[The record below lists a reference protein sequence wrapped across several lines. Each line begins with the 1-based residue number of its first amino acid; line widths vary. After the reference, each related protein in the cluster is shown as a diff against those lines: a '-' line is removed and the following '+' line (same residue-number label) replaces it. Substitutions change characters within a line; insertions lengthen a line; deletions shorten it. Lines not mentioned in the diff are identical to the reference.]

1 MLIWGISGD
10 KTRTKQFVLVCPS
23 IFMDEIQDNF
33 SRIYDQYVTKIYRFI
48 YLKVSSQEVAE
59 DLSSEVFLRTWETY
73 KKQTPKSTLSSD
85 RVPSRMTGQIRN
97 IQAYLYQVARN
108 VVADHYR
115 TRKIQI
121 VSVEETVELPDEA
134 NSFQNQAMLNL
145 EMDRI
150 QKALAAIQDDYQDL
164 IIWRYL
170 DELSVPEIAQITGK
184 TEENVRVGIHRALQA
199 LKGRV
204 AQT

>member
-1 MLIWGISGD
+1 MEDI
-10 KTRTKQFVLVCPS
+10 K
-23 IFMDEIQDNF
+23 DNF
-33 SRIYDQYVTKIYRFI
+33 SKIYDQYVTKIYRFI

-59 DLSSEVFLRTWETY
+59 DLSSEVFMRTWETY
-73 KKQTPKSTLSSD
+73 KKSTPSSD
-85 RVPSRMTGQIRN
+85 GVPGRMTGQIRN

-108 VVADHYR
+108 IVADHYR

-121 VSVEETVELPDEA
+121 VSVEETVELTDE
-134 NSFQNQAMLNL
+134 SDSLQDQALVSM

-150 QKALAAIQDDYQDL
+150 QKALATIQDDYQDL

-184 TEENVRVGIHRALQA
+184 TEENIRVGIHRALQA
-199 LKGRV
+199 LKSKV
-204 AQT
+204 EV